1 VSNLD
6 IYDVV
11 SIEFKV
17 RQQSQGLIT
26 MDRLPT
32 RVDRSGQD
40 WQRRKEQNLAL
51 AADLKERLE
60 AVKQGGGGKYV
71 ERHRSRGKMLPRE
84 RIAEICD
91 PGSPFLELSSL
102 AANELYDGKAQSAGI
117 ITGIGL
123 VHGRECLF
131 VANDATVKDVAG
143 LKRVFRLHPPRGSKG
158 WGGIKRSFVVGG
170 ALGPRGDAIK
180 PLVERM
186 I

>member
-1 VSNLD
+1 
-6 IYDVV
+6 
-11 SIEFKV
+11 
-17 RQQSQGLIT
+17 

-40 WQRRKEQNLAL
+40 WQRRREQNLAL

-102 AANELYDGKAQSAGI
+102 AANKLMMVKPSRRNHYRNRFSSWSRMPIRCKRSHRKRGILLPYDGEEAYSSPRCCRSQQSPCI
-117 ITGIGL
+117 YL
-123 VHGRECLF
+123 V
-131 VANDATVKDVAG
+131 D
-143 LKRVFRLHPPRGSKG
+143 S
-158 WGGIKRSFVVGG
+158 GG
-170 ALGPRGDAIK
+170 ASYRCKTRFSPTSVTLADFPEIK
-180 PLVERM
+180 P
-186 I
+186 

>member
-1 VSNLD
+1 MSNPD
-6 IYDVV
+6 IFDVV
-11 SIEFKV
+11 SIGFKV
-17 RQQSQGLIT
+17 RRESRGLIA

-40 WQRRKEQNLAL
+40 WQRRREQNLAL

-131 VANDATVKDVAG
+131 VANDATVKG
-143 LKRVFRLHPPRGSKG
+143 GSYYPMTAVSYTHLTLPTK
-158 WGGIKRSFVVGG
+158 
-170 ALGPRGDAIK
+170 A
-180 PLVERM
+180 
-186 I
+186 

>member
-1 VSNLD
+1 
-6 IYDVV
+6 
-11 SIEFKV
+11 
-17 RQQSQGLIT
+17 

-40 WQRRKEQNLAL
+40 WQRRREQNLAL

-102 AANELYDGKAQSAGI
+102 AANELYGKNPLHWWPAIWGTKVDVQNQHTKGVVLDEFGPSRVYMIDHCTLKFRKKA
-117 ITGIGL
+117 
-123 VHGRECLF
+123 
-131 VANDATVKDVAG
+131 DATLYC
-143 LKRVFRLHPPRGSKG
+143 LKYLS
-158 WGGIKRSFVVGG
+158 
-170 ALGPRGDAIK
+170 
-180 PLVERM
+180 
-186 I
+186 

>member
-1 VSNLD
+1 
-6 IYDVV
+6 
-11 SIEFKV
+11 
-17 RQQSQGLIT
+17 

-32 RVDRSGQD
+32 QVDRSGQD

-60 AVKQGGGGKYV
+60 AVKQGGGGSM
-71 ERHRSRGKMLPRE
+71 SRGIALGKMLPRE

-131 VANDATVKDVAG
+131 VANDATVKGGSYYPMTVKKHIRAQDVADANN
-143 LKRVFRLHPPRGSKG
+143 LPCIYLVDS
-158 WGGIKRSFVVGG
+158 GGHSCRCKMRYSPTL
-170 ALGPRGDAIK
+170 ATLDASSEIK
-180 PLVERM
+180 P
-186 I
+186 